1 MKKKNK
7 IKDKDAD
14 DGYKD
19 DDPSDPDF
27 PVGKMIRIPDFLPPP
42 GELIFPGDE
51 TEKVTIVLKKRNVD
65 FFRKKAKEHH
75 TKYQR
80 MIREVLDRY
89 VSKYLSS

>member
-7 IKDKDAD
+7 IKDGD

-27 PVGKMIRIPDFLPPP
+27 PSGKLIEVPNFLPPP
-42 GELIFPGDE
+42 GELVFPKDD
-51 TEKVTIVLKKRNVD
+51 TVKVTIALKRASVD
-65 FFRKKAKEHH
+65 FFRDKAKEHH
-75 TKYQR
+75 TQYQK

-89 VSKYLSS
+89 VAKYRTL